1 MLGVLSQVG
10 VVADALTLTGSIHDY
25 PVVPECDLNV
35 NLNKLLETGNL
46 SDVTLTTGD
55 KEFKAH
61 KAILAG
67 TVLVVLAVVSVC
79 RFVCLFSSFH
89 FCLLVGLSY
98 RLVEFCC

>member
-1 MLGVLSQVG
+1 MLFTIFFFIVVVCVKVG

-35 NLNKLLETGNL
+35 NLSRLLDSGNL
-46 SDVTLTTGD
+46 SDVTLAIGN

-67 TVLVVLAVVSVC
+67 KGSLNCACTNWYCSN
-79 RFVCLFSSFH
+79 H
-89 FCLLVGLSY
+89 
-98 RLVEFCC
+98 